1 LKHEGRILPAAEIYE
16 EIWKQPMSGNASA
29 LWKCMSR
36 LKNKLAVSEGRV
48 SLMNFRNEGYLLE
61 IVEDKQE
68 K

>member
-1 LKHEGRILPAAEIYE
+1 
-16 EIWKQPMSGNASA
+16 MSGNASA